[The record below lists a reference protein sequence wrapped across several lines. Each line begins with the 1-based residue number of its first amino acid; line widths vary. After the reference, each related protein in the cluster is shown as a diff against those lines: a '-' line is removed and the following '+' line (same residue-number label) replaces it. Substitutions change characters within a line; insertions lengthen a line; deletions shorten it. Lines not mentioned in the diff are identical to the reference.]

1 MKINETVEKALN
13 EQINRELYSA
23 YLYLAMAAYL
33 DDLNLPGA
41 AHWMR
46 IQAQE
51 EIGHA
56 MKLYDYVVERRG
68 RVVLEGIAKPPAEW
82 RSITDVFESAL
93 KHEEEITSHIHNLVD
108 LAQEEG
114 DHATVSMLKWFV
126 DEQVEEED
134 SVDTILQKLKYLGED
149 GRSLIILDR
158 ELAQRQG

>member
-82 RSITDVFESAL
+82 GSITDVFESAL
-93 KHEEEITSHIHNLVD
+93 KHEEEITSHINNLVD

>member
-68 RVVLEGIAKPPAEW
+68 RVVLEGIAKPPAE
-82 RSITDVFESAL
+82 RKSITDVFESAL
-93 KHEEEITSHIHNLVD
+93 RHEEEITSHINNLVD

-149 GRSLIILDR
+149 GRSLITLDR

>member
-1 MKINETVEKALN
+1 MKINATVEKALN

-33 DDLNLPGA
+33 DEKNLPGA

-46 IQAQE
+46 VQAQE
-51 EIGHA
+51 EVGHA
-56 MKLYDYVVERRG
+56 MRLYNYVVERRG
-68 RVVLEGIAKPPAEW
+68 RVVLEAIEKPPVEW
-82 RSITDVFESAL
+82 KSITDVFESAL
-93 KHEEEITSHIHNLVD
+93 KHEEKVTSHIHSLVD

-126 DEQVEEED
+126 DEQVEEEA
-134 SVDTILQKLKYLGED
+134 SVDEILQKLRYLGED